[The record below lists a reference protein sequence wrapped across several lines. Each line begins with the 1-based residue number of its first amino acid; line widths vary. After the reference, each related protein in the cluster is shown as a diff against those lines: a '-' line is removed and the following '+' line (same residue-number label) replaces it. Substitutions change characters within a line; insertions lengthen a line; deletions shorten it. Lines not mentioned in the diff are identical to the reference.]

1 MNLAQEETTLE
12 QIKNVVIT
20 GASRRIGRAIVIQL
34 AKAGWNIALHYKN
47 SEQEARDLA
56 AAIEAMGRKAVLIQ
70 ADLEKPEEAQGLISQ
85 AAENLGTITGLINN
99 ASVFEPDDIATLTIG
114 SFNRHLNTNLLAPV
128 LMAQAFAAQIGSEK
142 GNIVNLID
150 QRVMNLRPDF
160 QSYTL
165 SKSALW
171 TFTQTAAMELAP
183 NIRVNAVAPGP
194 TLPNSRQSETEFN
207 RQRAAVPLE
216 TGPSDAEIASGVL
229 FLLNSPSITG
239 EMIMMDGGQHLPTSK
254 AEEDM

>member
-1 MNLAQEETTLE
+1 MHQKEIILE
-12 QIKNVVIT
+12 QIKNAVIT
-20 GASRRIGRAIVIQL
+20 GASRRIGRAIVIRL

-47 SEQEARDLA
+47 SAQEASELA
-56 AAIEAMGRKAVLIQ
+56 AAIEAMGRKSALIQ
-70 ADLEKPEEAQGLISQ
+70 ADLERPEEVQRVLSSAS
-85 AAENLGTITGLINN
+85 EKLGTITGLVNN
-99 ASVFEPDDIATLTIG
+99 ASVFEPDEISTLTIE
-114 SFNRHLNTNLLAPV
+114 SFTRHMNTNLLAPA
-128 LMAQAFAAQIGSEK
+128 LLTKAFAAQIGNNK

-160 QSYTL
+160 HSYTL

-183 NIRVNAVAPGP
+183 DIRVNAVAPGP
-194 TLPNSRQSETEFN
+194 TLPNSRQSEAQFN
-207 RQRAAVPLE
+207 KQRKAVPLH

-239 EMIMMDGGQHLPTSK
+239 EMIMMDGGQHLPTST